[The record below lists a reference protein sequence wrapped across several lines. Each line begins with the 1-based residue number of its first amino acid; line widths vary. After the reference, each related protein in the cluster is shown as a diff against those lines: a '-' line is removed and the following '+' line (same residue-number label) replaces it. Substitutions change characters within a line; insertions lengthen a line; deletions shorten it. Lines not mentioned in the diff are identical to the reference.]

1 VAAFRKRSTG
11 GVPQSNARVGR
22 DGKVRPLD
30 TAQRRRRAAELLTQ
44 QPGVALRDVGRA
56 AGTSSATVLDVRKRL
71 ERGDPPAPSLRNNE
85 QGT

>member
-1 VAAFRKRSTG
+1 
-11 GVPQSNARVGR
+11 
-22 DGKVRPLD
+22 
-30 TAQRRRRAAELLTQ
+30 LLTQ